1 MWYFLFIVTPQ
12 RATKACSMYLFSA
25 YFKLNKRFEF
35 NPVYPDYFILFT
47 AVTLLFDRAA
57 EQTNRN
63 GMKVT
68 V

>member
-1 MWYFLFIVTPQ
+1 
-12 RATKACSMYLFSA
+12 MYLFSA

-35 NPVYPDYFILFT
+35 NPVYLDYFILFT

-68 V
+68 VKLGEVFTVISEKL

>member
-1 MWYFLFIVTPQ
+1 
-12 RATKACSMYLFSA
+12 MYLFSA
-25 YFKLNKRFEF
+25 YFKLNKRFEL